1 MHIDRTSETA
11 RRLNLRLTATAAMLA
26 GSVATNLVLGLLVME
41 ARQTV
46 LVPMLPANVAL
57 SNTGGVSG
65 DYLEA
70 AARDA
75 AYLFLNRSPDNQDYF
90 EQQLLKIADPATYQ
104 AIRASLSDMRRKS
117 MTGHVSQSFTPTDW
131 YVEPKK
137 LYVEAAGEL
146 TTTNGTAPP
155 ETLDK
160 IYAIRFLRHGSSLRL
175 GSFEEIKREVS
186 MGSKVQITPPP
197 APKPIPV
204 SVEGPN

>member
-1 MHIDRTSETA
+1 MHVDRSGEAA
-11 RRLNLRLTATAAMLA
+11 RKLNLRLTAVAALLA
-26 GSVATNLVLGLLVME
+26 GSVATNLVLGLLAME

-46 LVPMLPANVAL
+46 LVPMLPSNVSL
-57 SNTGGVSG
+57 SNMGGVSA

-90 EQQLLKIADPATYQ
+90 EQQLLKIADPGTYQ

-131 YVEPKK
+131 YVDPKR

-146 TTTNGTAPP
+146 TTTNGTAQP
-155 ETLDK
+155 EQAEK
-160 IYAIRFLRHGSSLRL
+160 VYALRFLRHGSSLRL
-175 GSFEEIKREVS
+175 GAFEEIKREQS

-197 APKPIPV
+197 APKPIPTV
-204 SVEGPN
+204 LEGAN